1 MDNNTALPE
10 FERYLQRRYPERST
24 AKHYLSDITGVT
36 DLAILRAIVAG
47 ERNPVKLAQ
56 FRNPT
61 CKSSEDD
68 IAKALTGSWRAEHLF
83 VLKQALE
90 LFDFYTQQAAA
101 CDAELERQFSAV
113 KYHAIGAM
121 AYDQKQQERELAYL
135 KKKAAKLGFTLTA
148 HELAL
153 AAV

>member
-1 MDNNTALPE
+1 MDNDTALPE

-24 AKHYLSDITGVT
+24 AKHYLSDITSVT
-36 DLAILRAIVAG
+36 GLAILRAIVAG

-101 CDAELERQFSAV
+101 CDAETGFILQAEVVGEAAQATIELVTLLSFH
-113 KYHAIGAM
+113 K
-121 AYDQKQQERELAYL
+121 RENYRECDPIDPDSED
-135 KKKAAKLGFTLTA
+135 TL
-148 HELAL
+148 
-153 AAV
+153 